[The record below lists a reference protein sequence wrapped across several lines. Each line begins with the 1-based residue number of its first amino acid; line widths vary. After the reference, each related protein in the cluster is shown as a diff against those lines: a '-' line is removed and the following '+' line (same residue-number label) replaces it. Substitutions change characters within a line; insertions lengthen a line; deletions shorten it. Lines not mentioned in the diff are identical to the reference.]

1 MKRAVICTG
10 NPEQWIP
17 QLSGHSI
24 MIINPA
30 STPARKQY
38 LLDRADWSL
47 LMDEQGEHWRDGGTY
62 PNEKVLWY
70 TSGTTGDSK
79 FCSFSQA
86 QVDLLAERI
95 CDTYELSA
103 NDRYVSVMGLWH
115 AHGQGFYWAAQRAQ
129 CETNYLSIKNIK
141 NMPAHDPTF
150 ITAIPDVLKVAG
162 QFDFDHLRFIRS
174 ASAPL
179 SPALYSA
186 LVEKFN
192 VPVVEAFGMT
202 EALSHCFTN
211 PLHGEQRMG
220 TIGLPDGIDAKI
232 EQGHLMIKGSTV
244 SSHDWYDTGDLADQD
259 DAGYYRILGRSR
271 DQINIRGI
279 KLNPV
284 SLENQLRAGVP
295 GLTDCVV
302 FGEQDVRCV
311 YVGNCTATD
320 IDSFLSGL
328 GNYCKPKLV
337 QAVDVIPVAPSGKIS
352 RSYLS
357 TRFKG
362 VNNFY

>member
-10 NPEQWIP
+10 NPEHWIP
-17 QLSGHSI
+17 QLPDHSI
-24 MIINPA
+24 MIVNPA

-38 LLDRADWSL
+38 LMDSADWSL
-47 LMDEQGEHWRDGGTY
+47 LIDEQGEHWRDGGSY
-62 PNEKVLWY
+62 SNEKVLWY

-79 FCSFSQA
+79 FCSFSRA
-86 QVDLLAERI
+86 QVDLLAEKI
-95 CDTYELSA
+95 CNAYELSA
-103 NDRYVSVMGLWH
+103 NDRYVSIMGLWH

-141 NMPAHDPTF
+141 SMSAFDPTF

-186 LVEKFN
+186 LVEKFD

-211 PLHGEQRMG
+211 PLHGEQRVG
-220 TIGLPDGIDAKI
+220 TVGLPDGIDAKI
-232 EQGHLMIKGSTV
+232 EQGHLLIKGATV
-244 SSHDWYDTGDLADQD
+244 STDGWYDTGDLADQD

-271 DQINIRGI
+271 DQINVRGI

-284 SLENQLRAGVP
+284 SLENQLLANVS
-295 GLTDCVV
+295 GLAECVI
-302 FGEQDVRCV
+302 FGEHDVRCL
-311 YVGNCTATD
+311 YVGTC
-320 IDSFLSGL
+320 DSGAISNFLSGL
-328 GNYCKPKLV
+328 GNHCRPKFV
-337 QAVDVIPVAPSGKIS
+337 QAVDAIPVAPSGKVS

-357 TRFKG
+357 TQF
-362 VNNFY
+362 